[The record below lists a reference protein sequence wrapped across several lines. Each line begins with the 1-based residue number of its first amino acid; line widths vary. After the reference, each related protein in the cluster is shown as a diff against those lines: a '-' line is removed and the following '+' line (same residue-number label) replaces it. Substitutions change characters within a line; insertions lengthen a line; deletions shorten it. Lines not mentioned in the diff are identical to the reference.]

1 MNTSNPLLNT
11 LGDQAQKA
19 VDNTKR
25 AVSEEIRTA
34 SDQTANQI
42 TSAPPTPEQLNATRD
57 EVEGIYGGKEATM
70 DPATYDKKAGEE
82 KKRTS
87 GLIEQILGQL
97 IPTHKMADD
106 RREKMAQEHKREAE
120 ELGQAQ
126 DNQKQQEE
134 AQKKQQEEAEE
145 KRKKEEKQATLD
157 NPIEAPAGKT
167 TGMSFGRK
175 KSAPKMQR
183 PPTSTAET
191 RGGKGNRE

>member
-11 LGDQAQKA
+11 LGDATKKA

-25 AVSEEIRTA
+25 AASEEVRRA
-34 SDQTANQI
+34 GDQTANQI
-42 TSAPPTPEQLNATRD
+42 TSTPPTPEQLNATRD

-70 DPATYDKKAGEE
+70 DPATYNKKATEE

-97 IPTHKMADD
+97 LPNHKMVDD

-120 ELGQAQ
+120 ELGQPH

-134 AQKKQQEEAEE
+134 EQKKQQEEEE
-145 KRKKEEKQATLD
+145 KRKKNEKQAALD

-175 KSAPKMQR
+175 KSAPRMQR